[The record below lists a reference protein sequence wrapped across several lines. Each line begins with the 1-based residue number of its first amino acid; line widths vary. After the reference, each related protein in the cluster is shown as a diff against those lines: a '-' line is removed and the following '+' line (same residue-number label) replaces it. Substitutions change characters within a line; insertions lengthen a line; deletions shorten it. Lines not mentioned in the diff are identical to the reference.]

1 MVKLSEDH
9 VTAIGSLILNISLI
23 GRIMVEMETG
33 RALRWKVETVGQE
46 GRGVVCG
53 KLTPPTL

>member
-33 RALRWKVETVGQE
+33 RTLRWKVETV